1 MTVGLIGL
9 GNAGLALATSLAR
22 ASTVIGYDRDAARR
36 AVATG
41 AGVIAV
47 DSARA
52 VTERCET
59 VVLSLP
65 DPAVSKAVLRDVGVA
80 ALGGRTVIET
90 STVGPLDIAD
100 LQKLLA
106 PANGTLVEAAIVGG
120 VPKLASGAGTF
131 LVGATA
137 ADYERVRTIL
147 APAAELVLHL
157 GPVGN
162 AMRAKLVVNAVA
174 HGVLV
179 VLVEAAALAAAQG
192 VPMATFYELMRR
204 DSGLMR
210 PLTHRFAER
219 ILNDDFDGG
228 MSTANARKDSTLI
241 LDVAK
246 ALGVPLFALP
256 AAHGVYEIAMR
267 EGLERLDYAAIAKLW
282 ERWIDV
288 RFAGDATRS
297 ERPPTS

>member
-9 GNAGLALATSLAR
+9 GNAGLALATALAR
-22 ASTVIGYDRDAARR
+22 AGLVVGYDRDAARR
-36 AVATG
+36 ELAAR
-41 AGVIAV
+41 AGVEIA

-52 VTERCET
+52 VAARCEV

-65 DPAVSKAVLRDVGVA
+65 DPAVSKAVLGEVGLD
-80 ALGGRTVIET
+80 ALGGRILVET
-90 STVGPLDIAD
+90 STVGPHDIAE
-100 LQKLLA
+100 LQALLS
-106 PANGTLVEAAIVGG
+106 PAGGSLVEAAIVGG
-120 VPKLASGAGTF
+120 VQKLAAGAGTF

-137 ADYERVRTIL
+137 PDYEHVRKIL
-147 APAAELVLHL
+147 DPAAELVLHL

-162 AMRAKLVVNAVA
+162 AMRAKLVVNGVA
-174 HGVLV
+174 HAVMV

-219 ILNDDFDGG
+219 ILHKDFDGG
-228 MSTANARKDSTLI
+228 MSMANARKDSTLI

-282 ERWIDV
+282 ERWLDV
-288 RFAGDATRS
+288 RFAD
-297 ERPPTS
+297 